1 MFRKEMSKKTQNGGE
16 NINSGGVLQHWAH
29 LGPSGSFNSCS
40 PGQACCFWRKP
51 STRLGELSGKLLPY
65 FGYKRVWKAEGKGFN
80 TLGKHISLK
89 ISEKKE
95 KEEENQGRGASVML
109 LWSIPWTFFT
119 VLHSFFVLHPVSA
132 CFKDLNL
139 IYGPLGVPFI
149 LCASSSPYSVISD
162 LFLCLKQVSTDRSCH
177 NLV

>member
-1 MFRKEMSKKTQNGGE
+1 MSKKTQNGGE

-89 ISEKKE
+89 ISEKEGERKE
-95 KEEENQGRGASVML
+95 IGNERNKDESLKKKTRNELKVSDSKTYPLKNEERMKNRGKPSRICLRKHLRIVTEA
-109 LWSIPWTFFT
+109 PR
-119 VLHSFFVLHPVSA
+119 
-132 CFKDLNL
+132 
-139 IYGPLGVPFI
+139 LGF
-149 LCASSSPYSVISD
+149 S
-162 LFLCLKQVSTDRSCH
+162 
-177 NLV
+177 